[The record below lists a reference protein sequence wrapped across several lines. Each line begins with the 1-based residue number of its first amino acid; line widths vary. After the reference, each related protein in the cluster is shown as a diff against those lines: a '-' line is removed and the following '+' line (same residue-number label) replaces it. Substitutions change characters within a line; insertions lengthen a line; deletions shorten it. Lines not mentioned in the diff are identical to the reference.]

1 MIPYSIFS
9 PVSNN
14 YIFVPKDDIFYLYPL
29 KIDSIIVTT
38 FYDIFDGY
46 YHISYKFNVTI
57 PKLTPINPVYL
68 KYLKTENNNTA
79 PIFISKKFGIPI
91 LELPKYI

>member
-14 YIFVPKDDIFYLYPL
+14 YIFVPKDDIFYLYPP
-29 KIDSIIVTT
+29 KIDSVIVTT

-46 YHISYKFNVTI
+46 YNISYKFNVTI
-57 PKLTPINPVYL
+57 PRPPPINPKYL

-79 PIFISKKFGIPI
+79 PVFFDRKHEFPI
-91 LELPKYI
+91 LFLPT